1 MARLMGLCVFLL
13 SLLVAATVIWNLE
26 QHRRE
31 FGRAE
36 VLNKV
41 DDHAQALQLNI
52 LQSVSATYALAALVR
67 HGHGSLPDFDTVAR
81 DLLPHYPAAT
91 ILTMAPAG
99 VIRSIAPLAGN
110 EEIIGLD
117 LLTDPATKTEAAQA
131 RDTGKL
137 VLAGPLQLAHGGLA
151 AIAVLPVFLDAG
163 ADGKPLFWGF
173 INVVIRFPDALVGAH
188 LPEFQNSGF
197 NYDLWRAHPQTGR
210 RQNIASSSSTA
221 LSEPVNVL
229 VELPYGNWTLS
240 AAPARGW
247 GDPPGL
253 ALKALIGLS
262 SSLLLAYVAVLV
274 TRLRAHQGKLEE
286 EVAQRTQA
294 LAVANSD
301 LASREALLKQVL
313 NTSSVAIF
321 LVDLQGRITQTNQR
335 MAQMFGYSMETLLG
349 LEYVALVKPAER
361 EVARQKMLALLAS
374 DVPAVE
380 SDRLYWRADKTEFW
394 GHLSGKRFTDADGK
408 EHGLIGVIIDIT
420 ERKTAEKTL
429 QQHDNMMSTIIE
441 NFPGGISMMD
451 ADLRLTAYNKQFK
464 QLLEFPDS
472 LFEKPDLNL
481 EDIMRFNAQRGE
493 YGPGDVESQVATRVE
508 RARKFEPHRFERQR
522 PNGRVLEIYGEPVP
536 GGGFIT
542 AYLDI
547 TERKQLEEEVRQLA
561 FYDPLTKL
569 PNRRL
574 LYEHLG
580 QSIVATKRCGYH
592 GALMFLDLD
601 NFKALNDTH
610 GHGAGDLLLI
620 EVAHRLRS
628 CVREIDT
635 VARLGGD
642 EFVVIVGDLSQDKAE
657 STAQA
662 NVIARKIQ
670 DALSAPYLLAV
681 KHDDKAVET
690 VEHRCSASMGVVVFI
705 DSEGTQEDFL
715 RWADAAMYKA
725 KETGSSLIRFS
736 EVTGQAQTTAN
747 NSAAPAIPVGATH

>member
-1 MARLMGLCVFLL
+1 MARLIGLCVFLL
-13 SLLVAATVIWNLE
+13 CMVVAATVIWNQE

-31 FGRAE
+31 FERAE
-36 VLNKV
+36 ALNRV
-41 DDHAQALQLNI
+41 SGHAQALRQNI
-52 LQSVSATYALAALVR
+52 QQSLSATYALAALVR
-67 HGHGSLPDFDTVAR
+67 HGHGSLPDFDAVAR
-81 DLLPHYPAAT
+81 NLLPHYPAAT

-99 VIRSIAPLAGN
+99 IIRHIAPLADN
-110 EEIIGLD
+110 EKAVGLD
-117 LLTDPATKTEAAQA
+117 LLTDPATKREATLA
-131 RDTGKL
+131 RDTGNL
-137 VLAGPLQLAHGGLA
+137 VLAGPLQLAQAGFA
-151 AIAVLPVFLDAG
+151 AIAVLPVFLDA
-163 ADGKPLFWGF
+163 ADHKPFFWGF
-173 INVVIRFPDALVGAH
+173 TCVVIRFPDALVGAR
-188 LPEFQNSGF
+188 LPQLENGGF
-197 NYDLWRAHPQTGR
+197 NYDLWRAHPRTGR
-210 RQNIASSSSTA
+210 KQTIAASSSTA
-221 LSEPVNVL
+221 LNEPVNVL
-229 VELPYGNWTLS
+229 LELPYGNWTLS
-240 AAPARGW
+240 AAPVKGW
-247 GDPPGL
+247 GDPLGL
-253 ALKALIGLS
+253 GLKALIGLS

-286 EVAQRTQA
+286 EVAERTKA

-301 LASREALLKQVL
+301 LASREALFKQVL

-321 LVDLQGRITQTNQR
+321 LVDLQGRVTQTNQR
-335 MAQMFGYSMETLLG
+335 MAEMFGYPMETLLG
-349 LEYVALVKPAER
+349 LEYVALVNPEER

-374 DVPAVE
+374 DIPAVE
-380 SDRLYWRADKTEFW
+380 ADRLYWRADKTEFW
-394 GHLSGKRFTDADGK
+394 GHLSGKRFTDADGT

-429 QQHDNMMSTIIE
+429 LQHDNMMSAIIE

-464 QLLEFPDS
+464 QMLEFPDA

-493 YGPGDVESQVATRVE
+493 YGPGDIESQVATRVE
-508 RARKFEPHRFERQR
+508 RARKFEAHKFERQR

-536 GGGFIT
+536 GGGFVT

-580 QSIVATKRCGYH
+580 QSIAATKRSGYH

-601 NFKALNDTH
+601 NFKSLNDTH
-610 GHGAGDLLLI
+610 GHGAGDLLLV
-620 EVAHRLRS
+620 EVAHRLRN

-642 EFVVIVGDLSQDKAE
+642 EFVVVVGDLSKDKAE
-657 STAQA
+657 STIQA
-662 NVIARKIQ
+662 GFIARKIQ
-670 DALSAPYLLAV
+670 NALSAPYLLPV
-681 KHDDKAVET
+681 KHDDKAIDT
-690 VEHRCSASMGVVVFI
+690 VEHRCSASIGVVVFI

-725 KETGSSLIRFS
+725 KESGCSLIRFS
-736 EVTGQAQTTAN
+736 EATGQAQTAAN
-747 NSAAPAIPVGATH
+747 NSAALAVPVGATR